1 MFLAVQI
8 ETDGLTFSSRFDS
21 KSLGFFMDDTQRI
34 VITGIGLTS
43 PNGNNLTEFRK
54 SLVTCRSG
62 VKHHEIRYM
71 GKHVA
76 GMCEFDEYKYQSKK
90 LRRRG
95 TRAGSISIYCANEAI
110 SDAAL
115 NWESVDKSMVGVYL
129 GITEHGN
136 VETEEE
142 IYQMHQNQLDWK
154 LWSPHHNPRTV
165 SNSPAGEVTLNL
177 NITGPHYTLGS
188 ACAGGNV
195 GIIQGV
201 QQLLLGEVDLALAGG
216 ISESSQTFGIFAA
229 FAAQGALAHHEIPS
243 MASRPL
249 DKNRNGIAISEGG
262 CVYVLERLSDAKKR
276 GARIYAEI
284 VGYAINSDATDFVNP
299 NSDRQIQCMHKAI
312 KRAGITTRDIDIVN
326 MHATGTG
333 TGDVN
338 EADAVRRAFQD
349 SDKTYVNFTKGHI
362 GHCMGAA
369 GALELAGNIPSFED
383 GIIHPGMNCQNLDP
397 ECEIKNLVINEPK
410 LIGDINYIL
419 NNSFGMLG
427 INSALIVKKYSV

>member
-1 MFLAVQI
+1 M
-8 ETDGLTFSSRFDS
+8 E
-21 KSLGFFMDDTQRI
+21 DTQRI
-34 VITGIGLTS
+34 VITGIGLTA
-43 PNGNNLTEFRK
+43 PNGNNLQEFRNA
-54 SLVTCRSG
+54 LLECRSG

-71 GKHVA
+71 GKQVA
-76 GMCEFDEYKYQSKK
+76 GMCNFDEYKYQSKK

-95 TRAGSISIYCANEAI
+95 TRAGSISIYCANEAVN
-110 SDAAL
+110 DAGI
-115 NWESVDKSMVGVYL
+115 DFKTIDTSMVGVYL

-142 IYQMHQNQLDWK
+142 IFQMHQNNLDWK

-165 SNSPAGEVTLNL
+165 ANSPAGEVTLNL

-195 GIIQGV
+195 GVIQGL

-229 FAAQGALAHHEIPS
+229 FAAQGALAHHEDPTK
-243 MASRPL
+243 ASRPL

-276 GARIYAEI
+276 NAKIYAEI

-299 NSDRQIQCMHKAI
+299 NGERQVQCMHKAI
-312 KRAGITTRDIDIVN
+312 KKAGIEISDIDLVN

-338 EADAVRRAFQD
+338 ESKAVREAFAE
-349 SDKTYVNFTKGHI
+349 SSKTYVNFTKGHI

-369 GALELAGNIPSFED
+369 GALELAGNIPSLED
-383 GIIHPGMNCQNLDP
+383 GIIHPGMNVTELDP

-410 LIGDINYIL
+410 SVGTVNYIL

-427 INSALIVKKYSV
+427 INSALIVKKYS

>member
-1 MFLAVQI
+1 MN
-8 ETDGLTFSSRFDS
+8 
-21 KSLGFFMDDTQRI
+21 DTQRI
-34 VITGIGLTS
+34 VMTGIGLTA
-43 PNGNNLTEFRK
+43 PNGNNLTDFRK
-54 SLVTCRSG
+54 ALLDCKSG

-71 GKHVA
+71 GKQVA
-76 GMCEFDEYKYQSKK
+76 GMCDFDEYKYQSKK

-95 TRAGSISIYCANEAI
+95 TRAGSVSIYCANEAI
-110 SDAAL
+110 QDAKL
-115 NWESVDKSMVGVYL
+115 NWETVDKSMVGVYV

-142 IYQMHQNQLDWK
+142 IFQMHQNGLDWK

-165 SNSPAGEVTLNL
+165 ANSPAGEVTLNL

-229 FAAQGALAHHEIPS
+229 FAAQGALAQNEDPS
-243 MASRPL
+243 KASRPL

-262 CVYVLERLSDAKKR
+262 CMYVLERLSDAKKR
-276 GARIYAEI
+276 GAKIYAEI

-299 NSDRQIQCMHKAI
+299 NSERQVQCMHKAI
-312 KRAGITTRDIDIVN
+312 KRAGLSVSDIDIVN

-338 EADAVRRAFQD
+338 ESEAVRSAFE
-349 SDKTYVNFTKGHI
+349 SSNKTFVNFTKGHI

-369 GALELAGNIPSFED
+369 GSLELAGNIPSFND
-383 GIIHPGMNCQNLDP
+383 GLVHPGMNCTDLDP
-397 ECEIKNLVINEPK
+397 QCAIKNLVINEAK
-410 LIGDINYIL
+410 NVGNINYIL

-427 INSALIVKKYSV
+427 INSALIVKKYTV

>member
-1 MFLAVQI
+1 
-8 ETDGLTFSSRFDS
+8 
-21 KSLGFFMDDTQRI
+21 MDDTQRI
-34 VITGIGLTS
+34 VMTGIGLTA
-43 PNGNNLTEFRK
+43 PNGNNLEEFRQN
-54 SLVTCRSG
+54 LLNCVSG
-62 VKHHEIRYM
+62 IQHAEIRYM
-71 GKHVA
+71 GKQVA
-76 GMCEFDEYKYQSKK
+76 GFCNFDEVKYQSKK

-95 TRAGSISIYCANEAI
+95 TRAGSISIYCANEAVKDSGI
-110 SDAAL
+110 EWA
-115 NWESVDKSMVGVYL
+115 NVDKSMVGVYL

-142 IYQMHQNQLDWK
+142 IFQMHQNNLDWK

-165 SNSPAGEVTLNL
+165 SNSPAGEVTLNM

-229 FAAQGALAHHEIPS
+229 FAAQGALASHEDPTK
-243 MASRPL
+243 ASRPL

-262 CVYVLERLSDAKKR
+262 AVYVLERLSDAKKR
-276 GARIYAEI
+276 NAKIYAEI
-284 VGYAINSDATDFVNP
+284 VGYAINSDASDFVNP
-299 NSDRQIQCMHKAI
+299 NAERQVECMHKAI
-312 KRAGITTRDIDIVN
+312 KKAGLTVSDIDILN

-338 EADAVRRAFQD
+338 ETNAVRTAFAD
-349 SDKTYVNFTKGHI
+349 SNKTYVNFTKGHI

-369 GALELAGNIPSFED
+369 GALELAGNIPSFND
-383 GIIHPGMNCQNLDP
+383 GIVHPGMNVTEVDP

-410 LIGDINYIL
+410 FIGNVNYIL

-427 INSALIVKKYSV
+427 INSALIVKKYS

>member
-1 MFLAVQI
+1 M
-8 ETDGLTFSSRFDS
+8 SDS
-21 KSLGFFMDDTQRI
+21 QRI
-34 VITGIGLTS
+34 VMTGIGLTA

-54 SLVTCRSG
+54 SLLECRSG

-71 GKHVA
+71 GKQVA
-76 GMCEFDEYKYQSKK
+76 GMCDFDEYKYQSKK

-110 SDAAL
+110 ADAGLDWA
-115 NWESVDKSMVGVYL
+115 SVDKSMVGVYL

-142 IYQMHQNQLDWK
+142 IYQMHQNGLDWK

-165 SNSPAGEVTLNL
+165 ANSPAGEVTLNL
-177 NITGPHYTLGS
+177 SITGPHYTLGS

-201 QQLLLGEVDLALAGG
+201 QQLLLGEVDMALAGG
-216 ISESSQTFGIFAA
+216 VSESSQTFGIFAA
-229 FAAQGALAHHEIPS
+229 FAAQGALAHHEDPAR
-243 MASRPL
+243 ASRPL
-249 DKNRNGIAISEGG
+249 EKNRNGIAISEGG
-262 CVYVLERLSDAKKR
+262 CVYVLERLPDAIKR
-276 GARIYAEI
+276 GAKIYAEI

-299 NSDRQIQCMHKAI
+299 NSERQVQCMHKAI
-312 KRAGITTRDIDIVN
+312 LRAGITPSDINIVN

-338 EADAVRRAFQD
+338 ESQAVRKAFEG
-349 SDKTYVNFTKGHI
+349 SSKTYVNFTKGHI

-369 GALELAGNIPSFED
+369 GSIELAGNIPSFTD
-383 GIIHPGMNCQNLDP
+383 GMIHPGMNCSDLDP
-397 ECEIKNLVINEPK
+397 ECDIPNLVINEPRPV
-410 LIGDINYIL
+410 GNVNYIL

-427 INSALIVKKYSV
+427 INSALIVKKYQA

>member
-1 MFLAVQI
+1 
-8 ETDGLTFSSRFDS
+8 
-21 KSLGFFMDDTQRI
+21 MDDSRRI
-34 VITGIGLTS
+34 VMTGIGLTA

-54 SLVTCRSG
+54 ALLECKSG
-62 VKHHEIRYM
+62 VRHTEIRYM
-71 GKHVA
+71 GKQVA
-76 GMCEFDEYKYQSKK
+76 GMCEFDEFKYQSKK

-95 TRAGSISIYCANEAI
+95 TRAGSISIYCANEALA
-110 SDAAL
+110 DAKIDWAQ
-115 NWESVDKSMVGVYL
+115 VDKSQVGVYL

-142 IYQMHQNQLDWK
+142 IYQMHQNSLDWK

-165 SNSPAGEVTLNL
+165 ANSPAGEVTLNL
-177 NITGPHYTLGS
+177 GITGPHYTLGS

-229 FAAQGALAHHEIPS
+229 FAAQGALAHHEDAAQ
-243 MASRPL
+243 ASRPM

-262 CVYVLERLSDAKKR
+262 CIYVLERLSDAKKR
-276 GARIYAEI
+276 GAKVYAEI

-299 NSDRQIQCMHKAI
+299 NSERQVQCMHKAI
-312 KRAGITTRDIDIVN
+312 ARAGITPRDIDLVN

-333 TGDVN
+333 AGDIS
-338 EADAVRRAFQD
+338 ESKAVRDAFAG
-349 SDKTYVNFTKGHI
+349 SDKTFVNFTKGHI

-369 GALELAGNIPSFED
+369 GSLELAGNLPSFED
-383 GIIHPGMNCQNLDP
+383 GVIHPGMNCADLDP
-397 ECEIKNLVINEPK
+397 ECAIPNLVVQEPK
-410 LIGDINYIL
+410 LVNDVNYIL

-427 INSALIVKKYSV
+427 INSALIVKKYKE

>member
-1 MFLAVQI
+1 
-8 ETDGLTFSSRFDS
+8 
-21 KSLGFFMDDTQRI
+21 MDDTQRI
-34 VITGIGLTS
+34 VMTGIGLTA
-43 PNGNNLTEFRK
+43 PNGNNLTEFRANLLACK
-54 SLVTCRSG
+54 SG
-62 VKHHEIRYM
+62 VKHHEVRYM
-71 GKHVA
+71 GKQVA
-76 GMCEFDEYKYQSKK
+76 GMCDFDEFKYQSKK

-95 TRAGSISIYCANEAI
+95 TRAGSVSIYCANEALKDSGI
-110 SDAAL
+110 D
-115 NWESVDKSMVGVYL
+115 WEKVDKSMVGVYI

-142 IYQMHQNQLDWK
+142 IYQMHQNNLDWK

-165 SNSPAGEVTLNL
+165 ANSPAGEVTLNL

-201 QQLLLGEVDLALAGG
+201 QQLLLGEVDLAFAGG

-229 FAAQGALAHHEIPS
+229 FAAQGALAQHEDATK
-243 MASRPL
+243 ASRPQ

-262 CVYVLERLSDAKKR
+262 CIYILERLSDAKKR
-276 GARIYAEI
+276 GAKIYAEI

-299 NSDRQIQCMHKAI
+299 NGERQVQCMHKAI
-312 KRAGITTRDIDIVN
+312 KRAGLKISDIDIVN

-333 TGDVN
+333 TGDIN
-338 EADAVRRAFQD
+338 ESKAVRDAF
-349 SDKTYVNFTKGHI
+349 SESTKTFVNFTKGHI

-369 GALELAGNIPSFED
+369 GSLELAGNIPSFQD
-383 GIIHPGMNCQNLDP
+383 GVVHPGMNITELDP
-397 ECEIKNLVINEPK
+397 DCAIPNLVFNEPK
-410 LIGDINYIL
+410 YVGNINYIL

-427 INSALIVKKYSV
+427 INSALIVKKFTV

>member
-1 MFLAVQI
+1 
-8 ETDGLTFSSRFDS
+8 
-21 KSLGFFMDDTQRI
+21 MDDTQRI
-34 VITGIGLTS
+34 VMTGIGLTA
-43 PNGNNLTEFRK
+43 PNGNNLTEFRANLLACK
-54 SLVTCRSG
+54 SG
-62 VKHHEIRYM
+62 VRHHEIRYM
-71 GKHVA
+71 GKQVA
-76 GMCEFDEYKYQSKK
+76 GMCDFDEFKYQSKK

-95 TRAGSISIYCANEAI
+95 TRAGSVSIYCANEALKDSGI
-110 SDAAL
+110 D
-115 NWESVDKSMVGVYL
+115 WEKVDKSMVGVYI

-142 IYQMHQNQLDWK
+142 IYQMHQNNLDWK

-165 SNSPAGEVTLNL
+165 ANSPAGEVTLNL

-201 QQLLLGEVDLALAGG
+201 QQLLLGEVDLAFAGG

-229 FAAQGALAHHEIPS
+229 FAAQGALAQHEDATK
-243 MASRPL
+243 ASRPL

-262 CVYVLERLSDAKKR
+262 CIYILERLSDAKKR
-276 GARIYAEI
+276 GAKIYAEI

-299 NSDRQIQCMHKAI
+299 NGERQVQCMHKAI
-312 KRAGITTRDIDIVN
+312 KRAGLKISDIDIVN

-333 TGDVN
+333 TGDIN
-338 EADAVRRAFQD
+338 ESKAVRDAF
-349 SDKTYVNFTKGHI
+349 SESTKTFVNFTKGHI

-369 GALELAGNIPSFED
+369 GSLELAGNIPSFQD
-383 GIIHPGMNCQNLDP
+383 GIVHPGMNITELDP
-397 ECEIKNLVINEPK
+397 DCAIPNLVFNEPK
-410 LIGDINYIL
+410 YVGNINYIL

-427 INSALIVKKYSV
+427 INSALIVKKFTV

>member
-1 MFLAVQI
+1 
-8 ETDGLTFSSRFDS
+8 
-21 KSLGFFMDDTQRI
+21 MDDTQRI
-34 VITGIGLTS
+34 VMTGIGLTA
-43 PNGNNLTEFRK
+43 PNGNNLTEFRANLLACK
-54 SLVTCRSG
+54 SG
-62 VKHHEIRYM
+62 VKHHEVRYM
-71 GKHVA
+71 GKQVA
-76 GMCEFDEYKYQSKK
+76 GMCDFDEFKYQSKK

-95 TRAGSISIYCANEAI
+95 TRAGSVSIFCANEALKDSGI
-110 SDAAL
+110 D
-115 NWESVDKSMVGVYL
+115 WEKVDKSMVGVYI

-142 IYQMHQNQLDWK
+142 IYQMHQNNLDWK

-165 SNSPAGEVTLNL
+165 ANSPAGEVTLNL

-201 QQLLLGEVDLALAGG
+201 QQLLLGEVDLAFAGG

-229 FAAQGALAHHEIPS
+229 FAAQGALAQHEDATK
-243 MASRPL
+243 ASRPL

-262 CVYVLERLSDAKKR
+262 CIYILERLSDAKKR
-276 GARIYAEI
+276 GAKIYAEI

-299 NSDRQIQCMHKAI
+299 NGERQVQCMHKAI
-312 KRAGITTRDIDIVN
+312 KRAGLKISDIDIVN

-333 TGDVN
+333 TGDIN
-338 EADAVRRAFQD
+338 ESKAVRDAF
-349 SDKTYVNFTKGHI
+349 SESTKTFVNFTKGHI

-369 GALELAGNIPSFED
+369 GSLELAGNIPSFQD
-383 GIIHPGMNCQNLDP
+383 GVVHPGMNITELDP
-397 ECEIKNLVINEPK
+397 DCAIPNLVFNEPK
-410 LIGDINYIL
+410 YVGNINYIL

-427 INSALIVKKYSV
+427 INSALIVKKFTV

>member
-1 MFLAVQI
+1 MN
-8 ETDGLTFSSRFDS
+8 DS
-21 KSLGFFMDDTQRI
+21 QRI
-34 VITGIGLTS
+34 VMTGIGLTS
-43 PNGNNLTEFRK
+43 PNGNNLPDFRTA
-54 SLVTCRSG
+54 LLECRSG
-62 VKHHEIRYM
+62 VAHHEIRYM
-71 GKHVA
+71 GKQVA
-76 GMCEFDEYKYQSKK
+76 GMCDFDEFKYQSKK

-110 SDAAL
+110 QDAGIDLA
-115 NWESVDKSMVGVYL
+115 NVDKSMVGVYL

-142 IYQMHQNQLDWK
+142 IYQMHQNNLDWK

-165 SNSPAGEVTLNL
+165 ANSPAGEVTLNL

-195 GIIQGV
+195 GIVQGV

-216 ISESSQTFGIFAA
+216 ISEASQTFGIFAA
-229 FAAQGALAHHEIPS
+229 FAAQGALAQNEDATK
-243 MASRPL
+243 ASRPL

-276 GARIYAEI
+276 GAKIYAEI

-299 NSDRQIQCMHKAI
+299 NTDRQVECMHKAL
-312 KRAGITTRDIDIVN
+312 KKAGLKPSDIDIVN

-338 EADAVRRAFQD
+338 ETKAVREAFKD
-349 SDKTYVNFTKGHI
+349 SNKTFVNFTKGHI
-362 GHCMGAA
+362 GHAMGAA
-369 GALELAGNIPSFED
+369 GALELAGNIPSLVD
-383 GIIHPGMNCQNLDP
+383 GIVHPGMNCTDLDP
-397 ECEIKNLVINEPK
+397 ECEVPNLVLNEPK
-410 LIGDINYIL
+410 LVGNVNYIL

>member
-1 MFLAVQI
+1 
-8 ETDGLTFSSRFDS
+8 
-21 KSLGFFMDDTQRI
+21 MDDTQRI
-34 VITGIGLTS
+34 VMTGIGLTA
-43 PNGNNLTEFRK
+43 PNGNNLTEFRANLLACK
-54 SLVTCRSG
+54 SG

-71 GKHVA
+71 GKQVA
-76 GMCEFDEYKYQSKK
+76 GMCDFDEFKYQSKK

-95 TRAGSISIYCANEAI
+95 TRAGSVSIYCANEALKDSGI
-110 SDAAL
+110 D
-115 NWESVDKSMVGVYL
+115 WEKVDKSMVGVYI

-142 IYQMHQNQLDWK
+142 IYQMHQNNLDWK

-165 SNSPAGEVTLNL
+165 ANSPAGEVTLNL

-201 QQLLLGEVDLALAGG
+201 QQLLLGEVDLAFAGG

-229 FAAQGALAHHEIPS
+229 FAAQGALAQHEDATK
-243 MASRPL
+243 ASRPL

-262 CVYVLERLSDAKKR
+262 CIYILERLSDAKKR
-276 GARIYAEI
+276 GAKIYAEI

-299 NSDRQIQCMHKAI
+299 NGERQVQCMHKAI
-312 KRAGITTRDIDIVN
+312 KRAGLKISDIDIVN

-333 TGDVN
+333 TGDIN
-338 EADAVRRAFQD
+338 ESKAVRDAF
-349 SDKTYVNFTKGHI
+349 SESSKTFVNFTKGHI

-369 GALELAGNIPSFED
+369 GSLELAGNIPSFQD
-383 GIIHPGMNCQNLDP
+383 GVVHPGMNITELDP
-397 ECEIKNLVINEPK
+397 DCAIPNLVFNEPK
-410 LIGDINYIL
+410 YVGNINYIL

-427 INSALIVKKYSV
+427 INSALIVKKFTV